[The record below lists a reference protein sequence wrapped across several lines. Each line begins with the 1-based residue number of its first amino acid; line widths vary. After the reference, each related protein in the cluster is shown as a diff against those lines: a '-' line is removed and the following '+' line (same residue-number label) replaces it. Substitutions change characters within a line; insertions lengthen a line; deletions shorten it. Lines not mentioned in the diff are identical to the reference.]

1 MSKAISIDPARG
13 FVALP
18 ASIFDLEISPGA
30 FRALSVLCN
39 LSDPQGYSWASLE
52 QLAEWVHRA
61 RSSVSSYLVELRA
74 AGLVSTETQTRSN
87 GANYRLKIKVLFWS
101 KWVQARK
108 KCASPAPQKTERSIQ
123 PAERPTKVKHKPI
136 KTHHSEPAA
145 SELIKKVYKAWK
157 GLTSGVTY
165 GQFSGAASPALMK
178 DSEKILATSQPPA
191 PVPIEGIAS
200 RLKDLWGGL
209 GVTVSISE
217 LSEMVMRCK
226 NNSFSEG
233 QLDAL
238 ESEIQAVWK
247 GHWKKPPA
255 TKQFAT
261 MLSSAKNAVS
271 ADTMLR
277 LIEHDF
283 RQYRKLHA

>member
-1 MSKAISIDPARG
+1 MSEAISIDPARG

-61 RSSVSSYLVELRA
+61 KSSVSSYLVELRA

-136 KTHHSEPAA
+136 KTHHSRPAA
-145 SELIKKVYKAWK
+145 SEPVKKIYKAWQA
-157 GLTSGVTY
+157 LTAGMPY
-165 GQFSGAASPALMK
+165 GKFSGNASPALLRDTASML
-178 DSEKILATSQPPA
+178 DTAPGSHALPAAEVSQQLQRLWSDLAIDLPA
-191 PVPIEGIAS
+191 P
-200 RLKDLWGGL
+200 DLNRMTRKCLDREFTSDQLGSLCNEIQGSWQRHWQRPPTPKQFDAMFDAARS
-209 GVTVSISE
+209 GVT
-217 LSEMVMRCK
+217 
-226 NNSFSEG
+226 
-233 QLDAL
+233 
-238 ESEIQAVWK
+238 AV
-247 GHWKKPPA
+247 
-255 TKQFAT
+255 
-261 MLSSAKNAVS
+261 
-271 ADTMLR
+271 TMLR
-277 LIEHDF
+277 LIRHDF
-283 RQYRKLHA
+283 TKYQTTHS